1 MSVVK
6 KCFST
11 VEPKEPVPP
20 VITKVLFLNAS
31 VILLVLLVLFMVL
44 ILPRLLFLLS
54 NFSNRDRK
62 YRECILFLSHNPHKC
77 HNSLR

>member
-31 VILLVLLVLFMVL
+31 VICMILTPPSL
-44 ILPRLLFLLS
+44 ILSAMYFLIATENIASVYFSICEIILL
-54 NFSNRDRK
+54 
-62 YRECILFLSHNPHKC
+62 Y
-77 HNSLR
+77 